1 MNKLTKVGCSALCGS
16 LAAISAANAG
26 DMTVTGGADL
36 TWISLGGGETG
47 NPIGLGSN
55 WTLKG
60 SGEFD
65 NGWTVDYTIA
75 NLNGGAFSAANVTVG
90 MGALGKINVNQ
101 GNSGN
106 GLAAFDD
113 KMPTAWEESWG
124 AGVRTGIRTMV
135 GSGASTNVM
144 WTTPTLLGTTMTFTL
159 APQHGSADTADKTTS
174 NNNSDVGKSWDAT
187 ININPSFGTEMLS
200 GWNMF
205 AAASEIQHKTN
216 YGTGAGFEHNAY
228 QGVAGMTFDLGPV
241 SIGGQASAEYT
252 GEDSAVTYNGYKNVA
267 YGVAFNINDDLS
279 VSYGQWEARK
289 ASYTDNDLVGGP
301 NDRNVS
307 ARSWQAAY
315 TVGGA
320 SIRVAKT
327 KVDNAL
333 WAAGSN
339 IDATTVSLG
348 LAF

>member
-36 TWISLGGGETG
+36 TWVSLGGGETG

-55 WTLKG
+55 FTLKG

-65 NGWTVDYTIA
+65 NGWTVDYAIA
-75 NLNGGAFSAANVTVG
+75 EGNGSAYSAANVTIG
-90 MGALGKINVNQ
+90 MGSLGKINVNQ

-124 AGVRTGIRTMV
+124 AGASTGIRTLV
-135 GSGASTNVM
+135 GSGASMNVM
-144 WTTPTLLGTTMTFTL
+144 YTTPTLLGTTMTFTL
-159 APQHGSADTADKTTS
+159 APQYGSADVSDKNTS
-174 NNNSDVGKSWDAT
+174 TNNSQADKSWDAT
-187 ININPSFGTEMLS
+187 LNINPSFGTEVLS

-205 AAASEIQHKTN
+205 AAASEIVHHQS
-216 YGTGAGFEHNAY
+216 ASGFEHNGY
-228 QGVAGMTFDLGPV
+228 EGVAGMTFDIGPL

-252 GEDSAVTYNGYKNVA
+252 GEDETAGFNGYKNVA

-289 ASYTDNDLVGGP
+289 AAYTDDSFALGGP
-301 NDRNVS
+301 NDRNVK

-315 TVGGA
+315 TMGGA

-327 KVDNAL
+327 KVDNAQ
-333 WAAGSN
+333 WAAGSDLN
-339 IDATTVSLG
+339 ATTLSLG